1 MVGEFFKMYTVLS
14 SSMTVAETG
23 TVGWEEQKVLTK
35 TGQHRNLSKILEIR
49 ATFKKGQG
57 RD

>member
-1 MVGEFFKMYTVLS
+1 MVEQFFKMYTVLFS
-14 SSMTVAETG
+14 PEAGAGAG
-23 TVGWEEQKVLTK
+23 TRERKEQKALTK
-35 TGQHRNLSKILEIR
+35 IGQHRNFSKILEIR